1 MPREEARRRIVEAT
15 ARLLGRSRFRDLTVD
30 VVMREAGLSRTVFYR
45 YFDGLAHV
53 VISLLDDLIDQI
65 VDLNVAAGRPGDP
78 EVLRAGLQRTVEEF
92 DQHGPLMRGLVE
104 AAAVDAEIE
113 EAYRAV
119 VERSVDAM
127 AAQIAEGIA
136 EGRLREVSPR
146 NVARALTLMNGYYL
160 LDALGH
166 DPDADTAVVW
176 RPVDGVGG
184 GARDEQSRREAAAGA
199 STSRRPE
206 RKAMTVL
213 VTGGTGHLGRAIAAL
228 LRRDGHAVRVL
239 ARRPGDDPQLEWLRG
254 DLATGHGVAEA
265 VSGVETVIHAATNS
279 PAAQRGGFRPSTSST
294 RRETS
299 TSPGPSACWPQPKTS
314 ASSTSFTSR
323 SSACSRWR
331 A

>member
-1 MPREEARRRIVEAT
+1 MSQRDRVPRAEARRRIVEAT
-15 ARLLGRSRFRDLTVD
+15 ARLLGRSRFRDLSVD

-78 EVLRAGLQRTVEEF
+78 EVLRAGLQRTVEAF

-104 AAAVDAEIE
+104 AAAVDAEVE

-166 DPDADTAVVW
+166 DPEADAAVALETLWTVW
-176 RPVDGVGG
+176 AGALGMSVSGPVTRSGTELPTG
-184 GARDEQSRREAAAGA
+184 RAAG
-199 STSRRPE
+199 
-206 RKAMTVL
+206 
-213 VTGGTGHLGRAIAAL
+213 
-228 LRRDGHAVRVL
+228 
-239 ARRPGDDPQLEWLRG
+239 
-254 DLATGHGVAEA
+254 
-265 VSGVETVIHAATNS
+265 
-279 PAAQRGGFRPSTSST
+279 QR
-294 RRETS
+294 S
-299 TSPGPSACWPQPKTS
+299 TSPRHPGEDKKP
-314 ASSTSFTSR
+314 
-323 SSACSRWR
+323 
-331 A
+331 